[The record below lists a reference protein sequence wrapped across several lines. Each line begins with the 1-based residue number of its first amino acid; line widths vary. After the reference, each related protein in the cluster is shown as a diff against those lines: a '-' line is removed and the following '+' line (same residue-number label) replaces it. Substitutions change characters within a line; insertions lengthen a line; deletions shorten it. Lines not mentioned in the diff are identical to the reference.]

1 MSAAPVS
8 GLAASWQR
16 RQGER
21 ELLLY
26 CLGCMSLGFGLV
38 LGADVSEGRQLT
50 SQDLLPL
57 ALYGLSLAVIHLL
70 LVLGSFRGDQ
80 VLTATVAALS
90 GFGLLAQYR
99 MGAFHGDPGT
109 LNFAWSLFPAG
120 FFVMTACALIFA
132 NGRYRVLA
140 RGLWLWAGL
149 SLLLVVVLLVTG
161 QRFRGAVY
169 ALGFTTPTEALKLT
183 VILGLAAYLERQG
196 QALAR
201 WHPYLPL
208 PPWRALWPLLAF
220 FAVLA
225 GLLALQ
231 RDLGMMVIL
240 GLAFLVLMVV
250 GTGRIGYLVYGLLA
264 AAGLG
269 GLMLYLFEHGQRRL
283 EAWLD
288 PFQDPT
294 GDGWQILQGLSGMY
308 AGGLWGEGFGIGS
321 PEYTPIAAADFIYSV
336 IGEELGFLG
345 CLVLILFFLIL
356 FQRGISFSAQARS
369 DFGRLLA
376 AGFTAVL
383 AVQTLLNVGGVTKS
397 IPLTGTTLPFIS
409 HGGASLLTA
418 FAIIGLLL
426 AISDGEPGRVAR
438 PPQAGRGRPTFG
450 PPSDMK
456 PRKVRRRAPPRER
469 PGTAES
475 PP

>member
-1 MSAAPVS
+1 M
-8 GLAASWQR
+8 
-16 RQGER
+16 
-21 ELLLY
+21 
-26 CLGCMSLGFGLV
+26 
-38 LGADVSEGRQLT
+38 
-50 SQDLLPL
+50 
-57 ALYGLSLAVIHLL
+57 
-70 LVLGSFRGDQ
+70 
-80 VLTATVAALS
+80 TV
-90 GFGLLAQYR
+90 
-99 MGAFHGDPGT
+99 
-109 LNFAWSLFPAG
+109 
-120 FFVMTACALIFA
+120 CALIFA

-250 GTGRIGYLVYGLLA
+250 GTGRIGYLVYGLMA

-288 PFQDPT
+288 PFLDPT

-356 FQRGISFSAQARS
+356 IQRGISFTAQARS

-426 AISDGEPGRVAR
+426 AISDGEPGRAAR
-438 PPQAGRGRPTFG
+438 PPRAARGRATFG
-450 PPSDMK
+450 PPPDMT
-456 PRKVRRRAPPRER
+456 PRKVRRRVPPRER
-469 PGTAES
+469 LDHHSAHDALFARSRRSG
-475 PP
+475 

>member
-1 MSAAPVS
+1 
-8 GLAASWQR
+8 
-16 RQGER
+16 
-21 ELLLY
+21 
-26 CLGCMSLGFGLV
+26 
-38 LGADVSEGRQLT
+38 
-50 SQDLLPL
+50 
-57 ALYGLSLAVIHLL
+57 
-70 LVLGSFRGDQ
+70 
-80 VLTATVAALS
+80 
-90 GFGLLAQYR
+90 
-99 MGAFHGDPGT
+99 
-109 LNFAWSLFPAG
+109 
-120 FFVMTACALIFA
+120 
-132 NGRYRVLA
+132 
-140 RGLWLWAGL
+140 
-149 SLLLVVVLLVTG
+149 
-161 QRFRGAVY
+161 
-169 ALGFTTPTEALKLT
+169 
-183 VILGLAAYLERQG
+183 
-196 QALAR
+196 
-201 WHPYLPL
+201 
-208 PPWRALWPLLAF
+208 LLAF

-264 AAGLG
+264 AGGLG
-269 GLMLYLFEHGQRRL
+269 VLMLYLFEHGQRRL

-288 PFQDPT
+288 PFLDPT

-426 AISDGEPGRVAR
+426 AISDGEPGRAAR
-438 PPQAGRGRPTFG
+438 PPRVARGRPTFG
-450 PPSDMK
+450 PLPDMT
-456 PRKVRRRAPPRER
+456 PRKVRRRAPPKER
-469 PGTAES
+469 LDHHSALFARS
-475 PP
+475 RSQL